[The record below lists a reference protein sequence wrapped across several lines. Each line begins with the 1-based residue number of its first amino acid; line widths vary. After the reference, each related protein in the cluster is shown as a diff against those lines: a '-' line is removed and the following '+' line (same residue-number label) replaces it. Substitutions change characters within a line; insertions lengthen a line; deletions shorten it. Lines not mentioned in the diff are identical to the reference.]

1 MKVRFSHARVIPVTF
16 SDCVNAYYRETLL
29 PVSSA
34 DGIMYSRT
42 QNENG
47 TFNTRCLYC
56 LLTVATSVE
65 TNQELERIELHHM
78 CPERA
83 LAELLAGKTVA
94 EMQPPRH

>member
-1 MKVRFSHARVIPVTF
+1 
-16 SDCVNAYYRETLL
+16 
-29 PVSSA
+29 
-34 DGIMYSRT
+34 MYSRS

-65 TNQELERIELHHM
+65 SEVDLEQVEQFHM

-83 LAELLAGKTVA
+83 LSELIAGKSAIMANTH
-94 EMQPPRH
+94 RN

>member
-1 MKVRFSHARVIPVTF
+1 
-16 SDCVNAYYRETLL
+16 
-29 PVSSA
+29 
-34 DGIMYSRT
+34 MYSRT

-65 TNQELERIELHHM
+65 SEEELEQLESHHL

-83 LAELLAGKTVA
+83 LAELVAGKAAVEQHA
-94 EMQPPRH
+94 HRH

>member
-1 MKVRFSHARVIPVTF
+1 M
-16 SDCVNAYYRETLL
+16 NAYDRETLL
-29 PVSSA
+29 HFEQV
-34 DGIMYSRT
+34 DDCMYSRT

-65 TNQELERIELHHM
+65 SEVDLKLVELHHM

-83 LAELLAGKTVA
+83 LAELVAGRDAVEA
-94 EMQPPRH
+94 HAHRN

>member
-1 MKVRFSHARVIPVTF
+1 
-16 SDCVNAYYRETLL
+16 
-29 PVSSA
+29 
-34 DGIMYSRT
+34 MYSRS

-65 TNQELERIELHHM
+65 SEIDLEQVEAFHM

-83 LAELLAGKTVA
+83 LSELITGKTAVVA
-94 EMQPPRH
+94 NT